1 MNLRLTHCLLFESPR
16 GRFLSWMDFLQG
28 IARVRKDATARKIMG
43 LNRPNQ
49 WSLISLLVDVKFPPE
64 EEKALMDK
72 LSYFE
77 SHGIKHLQTKQSKE
91 LSKEGVHA
99 NAFYF
104 CVLKTGPVD
113 LTETSTDSSRN
124 T

>member
-1 MNLRLTHCLLFESPR
+1 
-16 GRFLSWMDFLQG
+16 MDFLQG

-91 LSKEGVHA
+91 LSKEGVQCMQTQCSFLRFE
-99 NAFYF
+99 NRTRRSYRDFYGQQQEYIGN
-104 CVLKTGPVD
+104 VMIVR
-113 LTETSTDSSRN
+113 LTRLH
-124 T
+124 